1 MFFALDQKAMSDLSA
16 QRRAILSSLDVV
28 SHDEL
33 SDASLISAL
42 EDETRLLE
50 GKMCIITSLQQR
62 KNEEEVTALMR
73 RLAEFQMEDST
84 NRFRFSSSLAR
95 RVRAARRQAC
105 AINTGAPQTAPS
117 ATTTVASTPL
127 TNPTTEPG
135 PTLKET
141 ETETETDPEDLALLR
156 LIAAHEQELRHI
168 SAARSKCIQ
177 EENNASIVQLLSER
191 RTSALEVDSL
201 LDYYFTELV
210 QLCEASRRTFAPLFS
225 KASHKLRALSE
236 RQDPV
241 QGQGQG
247 QGQGPEGSD
256 GIWEE
261 GGSALP
267 LPPLPSLFAFPSA
280 TSSSSAAGLGQTYR
294 ILSTA
299 LRAREGEQLDALLQ
313 RTKDLGQG
321 VVGARLAASTRELQE
336 NRRGPTL

>member
-1 MFFALDQKAMSDLSA
+1 MSDLSA

-73 RLAEFQMEDST
+73 RLAEFQMEDSS

-95 RVRAARRQAC
+95 RVRAAR
-105 AINTGAPQTAPS
+105 APQTAPS

-127 TNPTTEPG
+127 TNLTTEPG

-141 ETETETDPEDLALLR
+141 DPETETDPEDLALLR

-280 TSSSSAAGLGQTYR
+280 SSSSSSAAGLGQTYR
-294 ILSTA
+294 SLSTA

-336 NRRGPTL
+336 NRRGP